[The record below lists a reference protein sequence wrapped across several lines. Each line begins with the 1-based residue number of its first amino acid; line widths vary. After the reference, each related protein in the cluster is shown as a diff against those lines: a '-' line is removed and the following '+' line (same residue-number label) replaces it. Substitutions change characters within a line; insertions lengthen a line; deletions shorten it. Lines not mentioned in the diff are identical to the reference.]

1 MSHFPARTVKRKCFA
16 EEAIYRTS
24 LLFLPSIGGRQS
36 IFCSLPVVFE
46 FPFPNIAFR
55 NTSGS
60 WVLDYIKRSELDQ
73 RVFHNSF
80 VDPAEKLDLLIKSNI
95 LDKSCYQGAS
105 IGKKSFRYN
114 SFGLA
119 MSA

>member
-1 MSHFPARTVKRKCFA
+1 MQFKASLKVYLTFYQNKQEKNWATSPVIRCFA
-16 EEAIYRTS
+16 YEAIYRTS
-24 LLFLPSIGGRQS
+24 LLFPPLIGGRQS

-46 FPFPNIAFR
+46 YPFPDIAFR

-80 VDPAEKLDLLIKSNI
+80 ADPAKRLDLLIKSNI
-95 LDKSCYQGAS
+95 LD
-105 IGKKSFRYN
+105 
-114 SFGLA
+114 
-119 MSA
+119 

>member
-1 MSHFPARTVKRKCFA
+1 MNNFPAHTVKRKCFA
-16 EEAIYRTS
+16 DEAIYGTS
-24 LLFLPSIGGRQS
+24 LLFPPVTGGRQS
-36 IFCSLPVVFE
+36 IFCSLPIVFE

-80 VDPAEKLDLLIKSNI
+80 AGPAKRLHTKKYKPEKIKI
-95 LDKSCYQGAS
+95 P
-105 IGKKSFRYN
+105 
-114 SFGLA
+114 
-119 MSA
+119 